1 LKGNIRERKLDLFR
15 FSKMYRFFLLAQKQ
29 SSAANLP
36 AIFDEIFIVLKERIF
51 FTRFFSSSANF
62 NSSIFKRFFYYKFYL
77 FLHSNKCD
85 SFFFP
90 GRSNKFYF
98 RVDFNKEQPYYSI
111 LTYRYK
117 TKKVFSTGFL
127 LKLHNLFLK
136 KYRRSPSSYGAIV
149 PFFKKFFFSNKFNPK
164 TLAVF
169 VGYKHKYKVFI
180 QSIIKLFI
188 AKFCIGL
195 FFELQVKMLKFKF
208 RRVKSIK
215 KRIKK
220 RIIRNDKKFKSKI
233 RVNMVD

>member
-1 LKGNIRERKLDLFR
+1 
-15 FSKMYRFFLLAQKQ
+15 MYRFFLLAQKQ

-127 LKLHNLFLK
+127 LKLHNL
-136 KYRRSPSSYGAIV
+136 
-149 PFFKKFFFSNKFNPK
+149 
-164 TLAVF
+164 
-169 VGYKHKYKVFI
+169 KHKYKVFI

>member
-1 LKGNIRERKLDLFR
+1 MAIG
-15 FSKMYRFFLLAQKQ
+15 
-29 SSAANLP
+29 AAATTPTAKAPKPNTAP
-36 AIFDEIFIVLKERIF
+36 PII
-51 FTRFFSSSANF
+51 
-62 NSSIFKRFFYYKFYL
+62 
-77 FLHSNKCD
+77 
-85 SFFFP
+85 
-90 GRSNKFYF
+90 
-98 RVDFNKEQPYYSI
+98 
-111 LTYRYK
+111 
-117 TKKVFSTGFL
+117 
-127 LKLHNLFLK
+127 
-136 KYRRSPSSYGAIV
+136 